1 MLIDR
6 YLPDFDVTEVH
17 EVEVDAPPEVTFDAI
32 RKTELRDP
40 LIHTLFGIREL
51 SNPLVRKL
59 SGTPM
64 PPRPRTL
71 TFADIVQPEMGWI
84 PLAEDPG
91 IEFVIG
97 SVGRF
102 WRKDYGW
109 RLVKPADFAGFGEPG
124 YAKLALGFLVQP
136 AGFGRS
142 TLRYEARTGTTDETA
157 RKRFRRYWR
166 VIRPGVALVM
176 RRALRRI
183 KVEAEWQ
190 QSSLLSP
197 R

>member
-6 YLPDFDVTEVH
+6 YLPRFDLTEVH

-40 LIHTLFGIREL
+40 LIDTLFGIREL
-51 SNPLVRKL
+51 SNRLARKL

-71 TFADIVQPEMGWI
+71 TFADIAKPEMGWI

-109 RLVKPADFAGFGEPG
+109 RPVNPVDFAGFSEPG

-142 TLRYEARTGTTDETA
+142 TLRYEARTATTDEIA

-166 VIRPGVALVM
+166 VIRPGVAIVM

-183 KVEAEWQ
+183 KVEAERQ
-190 QSSLLSP
+190 QSSSLS
-197 R
+197 RR